1 MAKFSEIINED
12 LPVLVDF
19 HADWCGPC
27 KLQSPLLNTLAGEL
41 KGRARILKIDV
52 DKNPNVS
59 IKYGVRSIPTL
70 ILFRKGE
77 VIWRHVGLVQLE
89 QLRQIFTPE

>member
-27 KLQSPLLNTLAGEL
+27 KLQSPVLNTLAGEL